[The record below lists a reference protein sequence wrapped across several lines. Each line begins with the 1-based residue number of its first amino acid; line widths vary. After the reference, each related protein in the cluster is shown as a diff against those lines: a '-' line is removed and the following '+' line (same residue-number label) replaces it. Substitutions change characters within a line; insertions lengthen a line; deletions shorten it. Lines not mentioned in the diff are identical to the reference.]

1 MTIPISNTV
10 YSDLISTNKKLTPS
24 STPRDFRRW
33 KLKIEFVLSDFHL
46 KHVLSDPKPTDP
58 PPDPSEPPK
67 TSLNLNRWLSDNE
80 RARSMILFAMD
91 DLLFDVY
98 SVHET
103 AKQIMDFLT
112 DMFAVTDEYGSTI
125 HSKYRKYKMA
135 EDTPINQHLL
145 EMRAMAIDIEHSRL
159 PMRETYQKY
168 AILHSLPG
176 SWFESAQRFLR
187 DYPLDLEGFMR
198 VLRSEGEMRKLGDW
212 EEEEEDLESSEKR
225 QRTGNVAFRGNCY
238 NCGKPGHYQSNC
250 PDKARV
256 VLTKPPAQQ
265 NELASNHCDTPVFP
279 FHQFGDV
286 GRFSPWHV
294 KGKGEKK
301 LGCIPIS
308 SPPKSSPPPPLLARI
323 EIVLSD
329 GHLKYVL
336 SDPKPT
342 DPSPNSTLKPSKTL
356 NKWLSDDERARS
368 IILFAMDDLLFDF
381 YNVSGRDFET
391 GDGLPH
397 HPHLRAHLHELWS
410 QPLKQLLPVQDGRG
424 RPNQQPPPRDASH
437 GHRSRALGLSHRR
450 RGSKASDIEE
460 PAHLLVSHA
469 VGTSVSLNVV
479 WNPDILYFT

>member
-250 PDKARV
+250 PDK
-256 VLTKPPAQQ
+256 
-265 NELASNHCDTPVFP
+265 
-279 FHQFGDV
+279 
-286 GRFSPWHV
+286 V
-294 KGKGEKK
+294 K
-301 LGCIPIS
+301 
-308 SPPKSSPPPPLLARI
+308 
-323 EIVLSD
+323 
-329 GHLKYVL
+329 Y
-336 SDPKPT
+336 
-342 DPSPNSTLKPSKTL
+342 
-356 NKWLSDDERARS
+356 
-368 IILFAMDDLLFDF
+368 
-381 YNVSGRDFET
+381 
-391 GDGLPH
+391 
-397 HPHLRAHLHELWS
+397 
-410 QPLKQLLPVQDGRG
+410 
-424 RPNQQPPPRDASH
+424 
-437 GHRSRALGLSHRR
+437 
-450 RGSKASDIEE
+450 
-460 PAHLLVSHA
+460 
-469 VGTSVSLNVV
+469 
-479 WNPDILYFT
+479 